1 MVMSLLSTILTLFVS
16 LVASVGGWWSTIIDQ
31 NVVVAEKAAIV
42 ATALHG
48 IAEPVTDDG
57 RYSSLIDIINASLQ
71 RIKDGV
77 QSTTTNHA
85 ISTTEETAVTEDVS
99 AEQDLAEAIVNI
111 YCTTKTSDYKKIISG
126 TGFFISDRGVVLTN
140 AHVGQFLLLEKYT
153 DGSETNCQIKT
164 GESATAAYE
173 VDLLYISPTWLI
185 EHADLI
191 SDPAPQG
198 TGENDFAL
206 LYVTSTVSET
216 KLPGRFPY
224 LPPSTNSLSTE
235 YQNESVILV
244 GYPQSAV
251 SSGLRITSTTT
262 ITNLYT
268 FDSGYAD
275 VITLASSP
283 LGHKGASG
291 GPVIDHLGRAI
302 GVITTKDS
310 GSTILNAI
318 TLSHIDR
325 ALKNETG
332 FDLATTLQGNLAF
345 KAQIFNETVSPILQ
359 KLLTN
364 NLE

>member
-1 MVMSLLSTILTLFVS
+1 MSLLSTFLALLMSFTGLI
-16 LVASVGGWWSTIIDQ
+16 GGWWSAVIDQ
-31 NVVVAEKAAIV
+31 NVVIAGKEAIV
-42 ATALHG
+42 ATVLYG
-48 IAEPVTDDG
+48 IGEPLADDS
-57 RYSSLIDIINASLQ
+57 RYSSLLEIINTSLQ
-71 RIKDGV
+71 KIKAGV
-77 QSTTTNHA
+77 EDTTGKQAQSV
-85 ISTTEETAVTEDVS
+85 TEEVS
-99 AEQDLAEAIVNI
+99 AIAVDDSEPDLAEAIVNI
-111 YCTTKTSDYKKIISG
+111 YCTTKTSDYRKIISG

-153 DGSETNCQIKT
+153 DGSETNCEIKT
-164 GESATAAYE
+164 GESAAAAYE

-191 SDPAPQG
+191 SDPAPRG

-206 LYVTSTVSET
+206 LYVTGTVNDEP
-216 KLPGRFPY
+216 LPNRFPY
-224 LPPSTNSLSTE
+224 LPPSTIPLSTN
-235 YQNESVILV
+235 YQNENVILV
-244 GYPQSAV
+244 GYPQSTT
-251 SSGLRITSTTT
+251 SSGMRIISTTT
-262 ITNLYT
+262 ITDLYT

-275 VITLASSP
+275 IITLASSS

-291 GPVIDHLGRAI
+291 GPVINHLGNAI

-325 ALKNETG
+325 ALKSETG
-332 FDLATTLQGNLAF
+332 FDLHTTLQGNLAF
-345 KAQIFNETVSPILQ
+345 RALVFNETVSPILQ